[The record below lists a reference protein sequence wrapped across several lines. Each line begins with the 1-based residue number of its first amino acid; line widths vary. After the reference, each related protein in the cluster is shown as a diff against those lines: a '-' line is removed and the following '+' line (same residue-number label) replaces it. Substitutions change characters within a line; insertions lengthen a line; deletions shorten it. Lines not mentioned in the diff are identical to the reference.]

1 MIGRRRPLARA
12 AMVGGAGYM
21 AGKHAAGNQAQEA
34 DQSQQ
39 IADQQQQIAQLQ
51 AQQSAAAPPPPP
63 PPAPPAAPAAA
74 PPPAAD
80 DLVGQI
86 QQLKGLLDQGVLT
99 QEEFDAAKQKL
110 ISG

>member
-21 AGKHAAGNQAQEA
+21 AGKHAANNAAREQE
-34 DQSQQ
+34 QSQQ
-39 IADQQQQIAQLQ
+39 IAELQ
-51 AQQSAAAPPPPP
+51 AQQQAQYAAAAPPPPP
-63 PPAPPAAPAAA
+63 PPAPPAPPAAAAPAAA
-74 PPPAAD
+74 GD
-80 DLVGQI
+80 DLASQI
-86 QQLKGLLDQGVLT
+86 GQLKSLMDQGVLT